1 MKNDE
6 QLLDMFQKVIS
17 GLESKENLCDLIED
31 QVFAL
36 VKPVMKTEKKKD
48 EVSVQILVE
57 ICKSIEEFNLEK
69 NIRRQIASFT
79 SVYLYNYLL
88 EQGTEIQT
96 KGNLLEYDYTS
107 VKEDQE
113 LHSAVKRMVKVFRD
127 AKMYKKADKHFK
139 KMSPMDVVLIELFAY
154 ETYSIDQLEDMLELD
169 SVFLC
174 NAIQRAKCAFL
185 GIGIEEDDVEREDSY
200 IDAFDGVDESDVE
213 DANQDDV
220 DEIEEV
226 DGDFLEDIH
235 ATSSRK
241 KKSVTYIRPEDQ
253 PNAWEKSAG
262 MISKVFPKL
271 DKKYVTMIQ
280 CGIIAVVFVLVVALG
295 SCAVKGISSSKKKDQ
310 SPTKVE
316 TTAAEQ
322 TTEQATTKKNSTT
335 AAPYVYTQPAGVQD
349 NQGQNTNKETQVE
362 ETVQEETTAEE
373 TTAEITDGTN
383 EGNTE
388 NVTEGSSDGAE
399 ESTSATEEATSGADN
414 TTQSTESTSSS
425 DAGSANPPVGDSGAG
440 GSSDT
445 GAGDAGAGGVANLG
459 V

>member
-88 EQGTEIQT
+88 EHGTEIQT
-96 KGNLLEYDYTS
+96 KGNLLEYDYAS

-185 GIGIEEDDVEREDSY
+185 GIEIKETEDENYEE
-200 IDAFDGVDESDVE
+200 DESDVE
-213 DANQDDV
+213 DEAEGEDADIQDDG
-220 DEIEEV
+220 IEEL
-226 DGDFLEDIH
+226 DGDILEDAGTH
-235 ATSSRK
+235 RAPV

-425 DAGSANPPVGDSGAG
+425 DAGSANPPVGDSGVG